1 MFYNESIL
9 NLGGCHMINKST
21 FQLPQ
26 QFEQYRAIIEKTIQP
41 VVRINTIERQ
51 TSLFESKFEGNPY
64 FPLTMEYPKNEQGQ
78 PLKLLAQINF
88 ADVPRHLPNFP
99 TEGILQFY
107 IDGYDDVLGMD
118 FDNGKNQA
126 GFRVIFHEQIIQ
138 DESQLVQDFSFVE
151 LKDEELYFPVEKEM
165 ALSFETDFEPL
176 MIDDFRSNDVYAAIK
191 EDVEEDAEL
200 EDQFYDT
207 FSGTGHKI
215 GGYPFFTQE
224 DPRAYG
230 DYTDSTILL
239 LQVDS
244 VGEHIMWGDVGVGN
258 FFITED
264 ELKRKDFSNVLYNW
278 DCH

>member
-1 MFYNESIL
+1 MTNQ
-9 NLGGCHMINKST
+9 ST
-21 FQLPQ
+21 LQLPQ
-26 QFEQYRAIIEKTIQP
+26 EFEQYRSIIEKTIQP
-41 VVRINTIERQ
+41 VVNINTIERQ

-88 ADVPRHLPNFP
+88 ADVPKHLPNFP

-107 IDGYDDVLGMD
+107 IDGYDDILGMD

-264 ELKRKDFSNVLYNW
+264 EIKRKDFSNVLYNW

>member
-1 MFYNESIL
+1 MTTTHSL
-9 NLGGCHMINKST
+9 
-21 FQLPQ
+21 QLPQ
-26 QFEQYRAIIEKTIQP
+26 EFEQYRAIIEKTLQP
-41 VVRINTIERQ
+41 VINIETVERK

-64 FPLTMEYPKNEQGQ
+64 FPLTMDYPKNESGQ

-88 ADVPRHLPNFP
+88 ADVPKHLPHFP
-99 TEGILQFY
+99 SEGILQFY

-118 FDNGKNQA
+118 FDNGQNPA
-126 GFRVIFHEQIIQ
+126 GFRIIFHEQIIQ
-138 DESQLVQDFSFVE
+138 DESQLIQDFSFVE

-165 ALSFETDFEPL
+165 ALSFEESFEPL
-176 MIDDFRSNDVYAAIK
+176 MIDDFRSNKVYEAIRQHL
-191 EDVEEDAEL
+191 EDNEEL
-200 EDQFYDT
+200 EDKFYDT

-215 GGYPFFTQE
+215 GGYPFFTQQ

-244 VGEHIMWGDVGVGN
+244 IGDHILWGDCGVGN
-258 FFITED
+258 FFISED
-264 ELKRKDFSNVLYNW
+264 DLQRKDFSKVLYNW